1 MCWVDSVL
9 VPAYGFNVDDLLELH
24 PLAVI
29 TNGEAQE
36 VVTAIVKSL
45 DISEA
50 NITRCLID
58 IVQPDADIVM
68 ERNVPIEIELQME
81 NDVCAR
87 TCQWCGSMFLRTE
100 KNDGS
105 LCCRKGLML
114 QFTLNPLPEELNAV
128 IDIRNAGPARLA
140 RLCRPL
146 NSYFAFSRLRTSGFF
161 ASGVNSVDLNV
172 GQDQAMM
179 RICGRAYNVVMQNIS
194 TTMNAYVFDGTSDH
208 LMAQLRNEMDLVVF
222 FRDLLVRKN
231 PLGAMFRLWDSMDF
245 KEYSLTIK
253 GVDSGKP
260 AEVACVLHRPDAY
273 RDSRAFDVTLAASQK
288 YNTSKDKLLTVSYL
302 DCRADA
308 FHYPLLHWYGEMG
321 WGSATRQLSDGN
333 SCTLMDYYRFRFLS
347 ADRIELA
354 PSSDVDES
362 GRRYF
367 TMVNDGI
374 VDEHGIPHVCEA
386 VRDVPGESVFWQV
399 SNSASNRATITTS
412 RFHVLSSVAQE
423 YLVEGF
429 TRMVD
434 DRAQYVRQKRTRHST
449 GSDDTRYLPK
459 SFFGGSTFMKEKKEN
474 ALTVVKNLG
483 NPLLFITLTTN
494 AEWDEFKR
502 VLMPGQTAYDSP
514 VWTARI
520 FTAKLSAFIARLR
533 NGSLFYN
540 CRRGRK
546 FAFSLRGGPGLQ
558 GYDIHVVEFQ
568 KRGMPHAHICFR
580 PWNGSEY
587 EARMERGDFGFVD
600 EIVTAECPDSVD
612 FLRRWGMVLEND
624 EIHGELL
631 KLSGSDRWGQ
641 NATELLYEIQRRVQD
656 HMTHRQ
662 PCRSYCFKERCPGKC
677 RFGFPFAER
686 VSTGLDERTGIL
698 LLRRRESDQFVVPYN
713 PWILMM
719 FNAHCNVQVC
729 CSKACIGY
737 LYKYV
742 FKGVDRA
749 SMGFQRVDKDTG
761 EVEKSDKLQD
771 YLDGRYVSAAE
782 AAWRVMAYPMYEMTH
797 TVDVIECHLPGETK
811 KVRQCHV
818 CVTLDVTL

>member
-1 MCWVDSVL
+1 MMV
-9 VPAYGFNVDDLLELH
+9 
-24 PLAVI
+24 
-29 TNGEAQE
+29 
-36 VVTAIVKSL
+36 
-45 DISEA
+45 
-50 NITRCLID
+50 
-58 IVQPDADIVM
+58 
-68 ERNVPIEIELQME
+68 
-81 NDVCAR
+81 
-87 TCQWCGSMFLRTE
+87 
-100 KNDGS
+100 
-105 LCCRKGLML
+105 
-114 QFTLNPLPEELNAV
+114 QFTLNPLPEELNAIMDV
-128 IDIRNAGPARLA
+128 RNAGPGRLA
-140 RLCRPL
+140 KLCRPL

-161 ASGVNSVDLNV
+161 ASGVNSIDLNV

-179 RICGRAYNVVMQNIS
+179 RICGRAYNIVMQNIS

-208 LMAQLRNEMDLVVF
+208 LVSQLKNEMDLVVF
-222 FRDLLVRKN
+222 MRELLVRKN
-231 PLGAMFRLWDSMDF
+231 PLAAMFRLWDSMEF
-245 KEYSLTIK
+245 KEYSVTIK
-253 GVDSGKP
+253 GVECGKP

-273 RDSRAFDVTLAASQK
+273 RDSRAFDVTLGASQK

-308 FHYPLLHWYGEMG
+308 FHYPLLHWYGELG
-321 WGSATRQLSDGN
+321 WGSATRELSNGN

-354 PSSDVDES
+354 PSSEV
-362 GRRYF
+362 GRSRRQYY
-367 TMVNDGI
+367 TMVNDGV
-374 VDEHGIPHVCEA
+374 VDEHGVPHVCEA

-449 GSDDTRYLPK
+449 GCDDTKYLPK

-494 AEWDEFKR
+494 AQWDEFKR

-520 FTAKLSAFIARLR
+520 FTAKLSAFIGRLR

-587 EARMERGDFGFVD
+587 EARMADGDFQFVD
-600 EIVTAECPDSVD
+600 EIVTAECPDSID
-612 FLRRWGMVLEND
+612 FLRRWGMVSEND
-624 EIHGELL
+624 EIDRELL
-631 KLSGSDRWGQ
+631 KLSGSDVWGQ

-656 HMTHRQ
+656 HMTHKQ
-662 PCRSYCFKERCPGKC
+662 PCGAYCFKERCPGRC

-686 VSTGLDERTGIL
+686 FSTGLDDRTGIL
-698 LLRRRESDQFVVPYN
+698 LLRRRASDQFVVPYN

-749 SMGFQRVDKDTG
+749 AMGFQRIDKDTG
-761 EVEKSDKLQD
+761 EVEKSDKLQE

-782 AAWRVMAYPMYEMTH
+782 AAWRVMGYAMYEMTH

-811 KVRQCHV
+811 KVSSCHV
-818 CVTLDVTL
+818 SVTVDVTVDVTFCHAYVTY